1 MTDADSR
8 SRIEQLRKQLEDH
21 NHRYYVLE
29 DPKIS
34 DAQYDR
40 LLRELERL
48 ESEHPEW
55 ITPDSPSQRVGA
67 PPASGFETVEHRMA
81 MLSLAN
87 AFEDDEVAEFDRRV
101 RETLDVDQVAY
112 SVEPKLDG
120 VAIALRYEDRKSVV

>member
-67 PPASGFETVEHRMA
+67 PPASGFETAEHRTA
-81 MLSLAN
+81 MPELAN
-87 AFEDDEVAEFDRRV
+87 ALEDVEAGALDRGEAE
-101 RETLDVDQVAY
+101 
-112 SVEPKLDG
+112 
-120 VAIALRYEDRKSVV
+120 